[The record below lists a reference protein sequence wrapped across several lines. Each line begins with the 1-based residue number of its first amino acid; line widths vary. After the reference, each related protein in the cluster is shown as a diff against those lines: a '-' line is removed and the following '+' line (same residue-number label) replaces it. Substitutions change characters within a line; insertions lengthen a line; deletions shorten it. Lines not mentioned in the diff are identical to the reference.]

1 MATNE
6 NLKEAFAGESQAN
19 RRYLAYAK
27 KAESEG
33 YPEIAKLF
41 RAAAEAETVHA
52 LAHLRVTGDVR
63 TTKENLDDAMK
74 GESYEFKQMYPKF
87 IEEAK
92 QEQNK
97 GALVSFQNAMV
108 VEQVHFSL
116 FNDAA
121 KALEE
126 GKDLPARNIFIC
138 TVCGNTVVD
147 SVPDK
152 CPVCGAGKDK
162 FVAVEE

>member
-27 KAESEG
+27 KAKSEG

-41 RAAAEAETVHA
+41 KAAAESETVHA
-52 LAHLRVTGDVR
+52 MAHLRVTGGVHS
-63 TTKENLDDAMK
+63 TVENLDEAMK

-87 IEEAK
+87 IEEAR

-97 GALVSFQNAMV
+97 GALTSFKNAMA

-138 TVCGNTVVD
+138 TICGNTVVD

-162 FVAVEE
+162 FVAVGE

>member
-19 RRYLAYAK
+19 RRYLACAK

-33 YPEIAKLF
+33 YPQIAKLF

-52 LAHLRVTGDVR
+52 MAHLRVTGDIR
-63 TTKENLDDAMK
+63 STKENLDEAMK
-74 GESYEFKQMYPKF
+74 GENFEFTQMYPKF
-87 IEEAK
+87 ITEARD
-92 QEQNK
+92 EQNK
-97 GALVSFQNAMV
+97 AALASFQNAMA

-121 KALEE
+121 NALAQ

-162 FVAVEE
+162 SVAVEQ

>member
-19 RRYLAYAK
+19 RKYLAYAQ
-27 KAESEG
+27 KAKSEG

-41 RAAAEAETVHA
+41 KAAAEAETVHA
-52 LAHLRVTGDVR
+52 MAHLRVTGNIR
-63 TTKENLDDAMK
+63 STKENLDDAMQ

-87 IEEAK
+87 IEQAS

-97 GALVSFQNAMV
+97 AALASFQNAIA

-121 KALEE
+121 NALEK
-126 GKDLPARNIFIC
+126 GKDLPARSIFIC
-138 TVCGNTVVD
+138 SVCGDTVIN
-147 SVPDK
+147 SIPDK
-152 CPVCGAGKDK
+152 CPVCGAGKDN

>member
-27 KAESEG
+27 KAKSEG

-52 LAHLRVTGDVR
+52 MAHLRVTGNVR
-63 TTKENLDDAMK
+63 STQENLDEAMK
-74 GESYEFKQMYPKF
+74 GESYEFKQMYPRF
-87 IEEAK
+87 IEEARD
-92 QEQNK
+92 EQNK
-97 GALVSFQNAMV
+97 AALASFQNAMA

-116 FNDAA
+116 FNEAA
-121 KALEE
+121 NALAQ
-126 GKDLPARNIFIC
+126 GKDLPSRNIFIC
-138 TVCGNTVVD
+138 TMCGDTMLD
-147 SVPDK
+147 DVPDK
-152 CPVCGAGKDK
+152 CPVCGLAKDK
-162 FVAVEE
+162 FAIVEE